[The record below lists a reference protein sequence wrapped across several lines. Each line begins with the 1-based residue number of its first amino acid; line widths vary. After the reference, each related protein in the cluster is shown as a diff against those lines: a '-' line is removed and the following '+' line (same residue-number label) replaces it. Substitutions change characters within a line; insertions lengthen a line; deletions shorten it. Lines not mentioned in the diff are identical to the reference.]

1 LKYMTDRTL
10 VHTMGDM
17 TRKAGL
23 RIYVQAYGAVRS
35 TLDRRTKFSSH
46 RGLALLEYA
55 MLAGIAVGGF
65 ILIDRFLIGGDGN
78 GGFITKLTE
87 RITCSF
93 DNKNTASCK
102 K

>member
-10 VHTMGDM
+10 VHTMGDT
-17 TRKAGL
+17 TRKTAL
-23 RIYVQAYGAVRS
+23 SIYVQVYGAVRS
-35 TLDRRTKFSSH
+35 TLDRRIKFSSH

-65 ILIDRFLIGGDGN
+65 ILIDRFLIGGDGQ
-78 GGFITKLTE
+78 GGFIKRLTD
-87 RITCSF
+87 RIECSF